1 MELVKVVNTGDKPLL
16 LRHDGLGDI
25 TIKPGSKGRI
35 VPLEYA
41 TINFGNPGA
50 RNEGRNNVRDV
61 EFLQMQTLWGFYAGL
76 MPDADWP
83 DMMPKFQVFDL
94 DDNRIFMLIEDPTG
108 EQAGAFA
115 GASFTERTDEQF
127 LSSRID
133 DLEAQLKRALELLS
147 TAQPATQV
155 PIPETPAPPVQDQG
169 ADQLDLSQPQPQ
181 ALVAPQAHGEQA
193 ERNELRDELPKPGRR
208 RVGKDEP
215 GTTRVGPS

>member
-133 DLEAQLKRALELLS
+133 ELENQLKRALELLS
-147 TAQPATQV
+147 NALPATQV
-155 PIPETPAPPVQDQG
+155 PIPETPAPPAQDQG
-169 ADQLDLSQPQPQ
+169 ADQLDLSQPLEPK
-181 ALVAPQAHGEQA
+181 AAHGEQT
-193 ERNELRDELPKPGRR
+193 ERNEQRDELPKPGRR
-208 RVGKDEP
+208 TVVKDQP